1 MSHPTIDGKKSS
13 TKPAVS
19 MKKLKDS
26 TAPKRPITSFLAFSA
41 VERVKVQEELGTR
54 AGPEV
59 TKELGRRWGLLG
71 AEEKNVYETTCKEA
85 MEKYNE
91 EMKTYQPSEE
101 FLQQKAEL
109 EAKAATASVKD
120 GRSVEDYFAFL
131 LSSWQAVQISTPDL
145 SPREIQ
151 DSIWLR
157 WNSEVSSNA
166 PAKTLKKLKKTRDPL
181 APKKPMSA
189 YFLFISSERV
199 KVKADMPNINNN
211 EVMAE
216 LGRRWGL
223 LEETA
228 RAPFLARAE
237 VLKAEYQVTLQ
248 EYRQARAVDLAGGAE
263 VADAKMDEVEEEV
276 EGVEEA

>member
-1 MSHPTIDGKKSS
+1 
-13 TKPAVS
+13 

-26 TAPKRPITSFLAFSA
+26 TAPKRPITSFLAFSV

-59 TKELGRRWGLLG
+59 SKELGRRWGLLA
-71 AEEKNVYETTCKEA
+71 AEEKNVYETACKEA
-85 MEKYNE
+85 KEKYNE

-101 FLQQKAEL
+101 FLQQKAKL

-131 LSSWQAVQISTPDL
+131 LSSWQEVQISSPTL
-145 SPREIQ
+145 TPREIQ

-157 WNSEVSSNA
+157 WNSEISSAASAQA
-166 PAKTLKKLKKTRDPL
+166 PKKLKKVRDPL

-189 YFLFISSERV
+189 YFLFISSERA

-211 EVMAE
+211 DVMAE

-237 VLKAEYQVTLQ
+237 VLKADYQVTLQ
-248 EYRQARAVDLAGGAE
+248 EYRKARVVVLAGGNGG
-263 VADAKMDEVEEEV
+263 ADVKREQMEQMEEVEE
-276 EGVEEA
+276 A

>member
-1 MSHPTIDGKKSS
+1 
-13 TKPAVS
+13 
-19 MKKLKDS
+19 
-26 TAPKRPITSFLAFSA
+26 
-41 VERVKVQEELGTR
+41 
-54 AGPEV
+54 
-59 TKELGRRWGLLG
+59 
-71 AEEKNVYETTCKEA
+71 
-85 MEKYNE
+85 
-91 EMKTYQPSEE
+91 MKTYQPSEE

-109 EAKAATASVKD
+109 EAKAASVPVKD

-263 VADAKMDEVEEEV
+263 VADAKMEEV
-276 EGVEEA
+276 EGEEEV